1 MSFDWKGILS
11 KVAPM
16 AATAMGGPFGGMAA
30 SALLNVLG
38 VEPEQGNEEAQLEQA
53 MQNLTPEQAVIL
65 KEGERKW
72 KLQMREMD
80 IKEADLNARDRDSA
94 RKMQMATN
102 SWVVPVLAL
111 VTVGGFF
118 AVVGAILTGKV
129 PLDSTLTG
137 FVLGAVSSKAEQ
149 IYNFFFGSS
158 KGSKDKTAHMAA
170 KGGAT
175 L

>member
-16 AATAMGGPFGGMAA
+16 AATAIGGPFGGMAA
-30 SALLNVLG
+30 SALLSTLG
-38 VEPEQGNEEAQLEQA
+38 IEAEKGNEESQLEQA
-53 MQNLTPEQAVIL
+53 MQNLTPEQAVKL
-65 KEGERKW
+65 KEGERQW
-72 KLQMREMD
+72 KLRMREMD
-80 IKEADLNARDRDSA
+80 IKEDDLHARDRDSA
-94 RKMQMATN
+94 RKMQMAN
-102 SWVVPVLAL
+102 HSWVVPVLAL
-111 VTVGGFF
+111 VTVAGFF
-118 AVVGAILTGKV
+118 VVVGLILTGKV

-158 KGSKDKTAHMAA
+158 KGSKDKTAQMGA
-170 KGGAT
+170 KGGT